1 MMLHVL
7 VDGAIEVE
15 VAAVEDV
22 FRTVVKGAATGEGAH
37 SDLGFFFRRTF
48 RAV

>member
-1 MMLHVL
+1 MTLHVL

-15 VAAVEDV
+15 VAVVEDV
-22 FRTVVKGAATGEGAH
+22 RTVVKGAATGEGAH